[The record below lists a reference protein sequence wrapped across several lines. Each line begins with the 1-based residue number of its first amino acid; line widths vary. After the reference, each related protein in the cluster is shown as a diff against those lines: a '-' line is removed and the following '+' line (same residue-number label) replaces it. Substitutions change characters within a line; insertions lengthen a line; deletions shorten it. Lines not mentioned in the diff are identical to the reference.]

1 MNIYHKLRNSILCH
15 FKRSDNEERNPLNSM
30 NLSHNIKKIP
40 RRSFPRWIMGAWNNT
55 KKRYFVIQGIKNKII
70 KKMLK
75 IVSRETILNNTK
87 NNKNNYIPNN
97 VSRETIPC
105 KIKNNKDKK
114 SCILNNVSRETF
126 LNFKR
131 KLNCYLLAIFA
142 AFLFIGFFDHYF
154 WTLQQGKLI
163 FWLVLGMLL
172 IDIRFKVKNN

>member
-1 MNIYHKLRNSILCH
+1 
-15 FKRSDNEERNPLNSM
+15 
-30 NLSHNIKKIP
+30 
-40 RRSFPRWIMGAWNNT
+40 
-55 KKRYFVIQGIKNKII
+55 
-70 KKMLK
+70 MLK
-75 IVSRETILNNTK
+75 IVSRETIFNNTK
-87 NNKNNYIPNN
+87 NNKNNYILNN
-97 VSRETIPC
+97 VSRETILS

-172 IDIRFKVKNN
+172 IDVRFKVKNN